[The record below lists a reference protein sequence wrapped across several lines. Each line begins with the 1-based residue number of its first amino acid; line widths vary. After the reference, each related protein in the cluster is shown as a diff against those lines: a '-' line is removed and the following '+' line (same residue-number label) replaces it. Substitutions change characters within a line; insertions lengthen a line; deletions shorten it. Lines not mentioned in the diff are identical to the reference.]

1 MLNETN
7 LRQLI
12 QQAVPTID
20 AAAIA
25 ADAKFEDV
33 GIDSL
38 DYASVL
44 LALQERY
51 SLRIP
56 DEDMEKASSIV
67 DILAYAR
74 ARA

>member
-1 MLNETN
+1 M
-7 LRQLI
+7 
-12 QQAVPTID
+12 
-20 AAAIA
+20 A

-38 DYASVL
+38 DHASLL

-51 SLRIP
+51 SLNIP
-56 DEDMEKASSIV
+56 DEDLEKTSSIA